1 MKTYSI
7 SVKIEGYEYFK
18 VNANSEDEAF
28 NLIKDGIVECTHS
41 EVEWSDA
48 FCVDKVE
55 ESNHD

>member
-7 SVKIEGYEYFK
+7 SVKVEGYEYYT

-41 EVEWSDA
+41 EVEWSDN
-48 FCVDKVE
+48 FYVDKVE
-55 ESNHD
+55 